1 MTVFLLVSAV
11 VILACVL
18 FNKISNKL
26 GIPMLLAFIVL
37 GMLFGSDG
45 AFKIHFDNY
54 ALTEDVC
61 LIALIFIIF
70 YGGFGTNWTQARPV
84 AVKAM
89 VLSSFGT
96 VLTAAFVGG
105 FCFYVLKIDLLES
118 FLIGAVISS
127 TDAAS
132 VFSILRSKRLNLKY
146 RTASLLELESGSNDP
161 FSYMLTVALL
171 TIMGSE
177 LSGTKFLGMLVMQIA
192 FGAVMGVGVALI
204 AIALMKKLDFSGNGF
219 DAVFIVAV
227 ALAAYSIPSAVGG
240 NGYLSVYITGIIL
253 GNHRI
258 KNKQSLVHFFDGV
271 TGLMQMLLFFLLGL
285 LSFPSSLPEIAPIA
299 LCISLFL
306 TFVARPLAVFLLMLP
321 FKCNIRQILVIA
333 WSGMRGAASIVF
345 AIMTVTSSAVT
356 DHDIFHIVFFI
367 VLFSILV
374 QGTLIPKVSK
384 NLKMTDEDGN
394 VMKTF
399 NDYMSEV
406 PIRFI
411 SFSVPKKHEWDGKSV
426 KDIMLPPECILALI
440 IRNGERIV
448 PDGNTVISE
457 NDTLV
462 LGGLTSDSDYGIS
475 LLERHLEEDDEWIGK
490 QIFEIKLPDDV
501 LVILIKRGENVV
513 IPKGNTL
520 LCKNDILVMTEQTVT
535 HKEITEPTH
544 TEETE

>member
-1 MTVFLLVSAV
+1 
-11 VILACVL
+11 
-18 FNKISNKL
+18 
-26 GIPMLLAFIVL
+26 
-37 GMLFGSDG
+37 
-45 AFKIHFDNY
+45 
-54 ALTEDVC
+54 
-61 LIALIFIIF
+61 
-70 YGGFGTNWTQARPV
+70 
-84 AVKAM
+84 
-89 VLSSFGT
+89 
-96 VLTAAFVGG
+96 
-105 FCFYVLKIDLLES
+105 
-118 FLIGAVISS
+118 
-127 TDAAS
+127 
-132 VFSILRSKRLNLKY
+132 
-146 RTASLLELESGSNDP
+146 
-161 FSYMLTVALL
+161 
-171 TIMGSE
+171 
-177 LSGTKFLGMLVMQIA
+177 
-192 FGAVMGVGVALI
+192 
-204 AIALMKKLDFSGNGF
+204 
-219 DAVFIVAV
+219 
-227 ALAAYSIPSAVGG
+227 
-240 NGYLSVYITGIIL
+240 
-253 GNHRI
+253 
-258 KNKQSLVHFFDGV
+258 
-271 TGLMQMLLFFLLGL
+271 
-285 LSFPSSLPEIAPIA
+285 
-299 LCISLFL
+299 
-306 TFVARPLAVFLLMLP
+306 
-321 FKCNIRQILVIA
+321 
-333 WSGMRGAASIVF
+333 MRGAASIVF